1 MYDVSQ
7 VYEDYADDPRNTDNA
22 WIETT
27 AFNYHD
33 DDGSLTGSLALRAGE
48 GATGVAWREISSR
61 QQLYGVHLALLYKVA
76 EMHNAAF

>member
-1 MYDVSQ
+1 MGCHLLAIESTPQ
-7 VYEDYADDPRNTDNA
+7 DDIA
-22 WIETT
+22 S
-27 AFNYHD
+27 AHHD